1 MTRRSFLKNRFNN
14 FLILFLLVFFFLSTQ
29 TAQAQSFI
37 EKIKKIRRPKIALV
51 LGGGGAKGAAHVGVI
66 KVLEECRV
74 PIDFVVG
81 ASMGSIVGGLYASG
95 LSPDEMNDIMRKTD
109 WVSLFSDKP
118 SEEYLPF
125 RLKDEDT
132 RLMRLELGV
141 SKKGIMIPRGA
152 IGGQKLEFMLR
163 KLTINVADVDD
174 FDKLRIP
181 FRAVCTDLNTGDV
194 FIANKGN
201 LPKAIR
207 ASMSIPGL
215 FPPTEYEGRILVDG
229 YVTNNVPVEIA
240 KQMGADIIIVVDVG
254 GKLAQARTDMSLME
268 IMAQSYDILARQNVA
283 RSLALL
289 TNKDLL
295 ISPDLKDIKSDSF
308 TRTSEAA
315 TIGEKAARQII
326 EKIKRYSVSEAEYQK
341 FLKRQR
347 AHEMQKITVGFIDV
361 KPPSRV
367 SEKRVRG
374 QMKTK
379 IGQPLDI
386 NRLQDDLTRIY
397 ALGDFE
403 TVDFRIAKKNNQEGL
418 EINTQEKKWGPNYL
432 RFGLN
437 LDSDSHG
444 NSHYAILN
452 ELRMTQLT
460 RLGAEWRTILELGTD
475 QGIFSEFYTPLDN
488 RNYFFLDPYFIARR
502 EYRDVFDSDKTIA
515 EYETSQWGGG
525 LDFGI
530 NFSSLAEGRIG
541 LVHRVIT
548 AKPSIA
554 GDTLPTYRNRQNAGI
569 KGHLAYDQLDNHT
582 FPKRGIYADVKIFSA
597 LTDLKSDDSYNKI
610 EYNFTKIRTY
620 ADRHTIAASFS
631 GGTIPDENAPY
642 FDQLTLGGFLNL
654 SGYAEDQLRGQHKG
668 FARLM
673 YYYKLG
679 SFGPSPILRNG
690 VYIGAAFEAGNVW
703 NHSSDISIDSILAGG
718 TVFLGFDS
726 FFGPFYVGYGETEGS
741 EEGRFYFFLGRTF

>member
-1 MTRRSFLKNRFNN
+1 MIQKLFLKNRFNN
-14 FLILFLLVFFFLSTQ
+14 FLIIFLLASFFLSSENAK
-29 TAQAQSFI
+29 AQGFL
-37 EKIKKIRRPKIALV
+37 EKIKKNKRPKIALV

-74 PIDFVVG
+74 PIDFVIG
-81 ASMGSIVGGLYASG
+81 ASMGSIVGGLYSAG
-95 LSPDEMNDIMRKTD
+95 LSPDEMNDIMTKTD

-132 RLMRLELGV
+132 RLMRLELGI
-141 SKKGIMIPRGA
+141 SKKGIMVPRGA
-152 IGGQKLEFMLR
+152 VGGQKLEFMLR
-163 KLTINVADVDD
+163 KLTINVADIDN

-181 FRAVCTDLNTGDV
+181 FRAVCTDLNTGNV
-194 FIANKGN
+194 FVTDKGN

-215 FPPTEYEGRILVDG
+215 FPPTEYDGHILVDG

-240 KQMGADIIIVVDVG
+240 KLMGADIIIAVDVG
-254 GKLAQARTDMSLME
+254 GKLAQAHTDMSLME
-268 IMAQSYDILARQNVA
+268 ILAQSYDILARQNVG

-308 TRTSEAA
+308 TRTPEAVA
-315 TIGEKAARQII
+315 IGENAARQII
-326 EKIKRYSVSEAEYQK
+326 EKIKKYSVSDEEYQK

-347 AHEMQKITVGFIDV
+347 SHEIQKITIDFIDI
-361 KPPSRV
+361 KPPARV

-403 TVDFRIAKKNNQEGL
+403 TVNFKIVKKNNQKGL

-437 LDSDSHG
+437 IDSDSHG
-444 NSHYAILN
+444 DSHYAILS

-460 RLGAEWRTILELGTD
+460 SLGAEWRTILELGTD
-475 QGIFSEFYTPLDN
+475 QGIFSELYTPLDS
-488 RNYFFLDPYFIARR
+488 RNYFFLDPYFLAKR
-502 EYRDVFDSDKTIA
+502 EYRDVYDSSKTIA
-515 EYETSQWGGG
+515 EYENSQLGGG

-541 LVHRVIT
+541 LVKRIIN

-554 GDTLPTYRNRQNAGI
+554 GETLPTYRNRQNVGV

-582 FPKRGIYADVKIFSA
+582 FPKRGIYANVKIFSA

-610 EYNFTKIRTY
+610 EYSFTKVRTY
-620 ADRHTIAASFS
+620 ADRHTIAASFT
-631 GGTIPDENAPY
+631 GGTVPDQNAPY

-654 SGYAEDQLRGQHKG
+654 SGYAEDQLKGQHKG
-668 FARLM
+668 LARLM

-679 SFGPSPILRNG
+679 SFGPSPLLRNG
-690 VYIGAAFEAGNVW
+690 VYIGAAFEAGNTW
-703 NHSSDISIDSILAGG
+703 NDSSDISIDSILAGG

-726 FFGPFYVGYGETEGS
+726 FLGPFYVGYGETEGS